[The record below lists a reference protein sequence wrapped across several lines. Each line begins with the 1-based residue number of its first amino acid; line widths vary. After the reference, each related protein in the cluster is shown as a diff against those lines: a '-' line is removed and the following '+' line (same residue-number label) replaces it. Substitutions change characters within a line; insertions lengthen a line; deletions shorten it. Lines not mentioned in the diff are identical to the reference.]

1 MHSIKSRIIAIF
13 VIAVI
18 VAGGVFVALSGM
30 QIRFPEPSDENG
42 NATSYAIGKD
52 TINIW
57 YTDEALTDYLNY
69 VAVGYSSVNEDVR
82 VVPTLVS
89 GLDYMEGIS
98 EASMTDEGLP
108 DLYITTNDML
118 EKAHLAG
125 LAETI
130 APPDAVDI
138 TSLFPQMAID
148 SVTYKDNLTAYPLF
162 MECSAMCINYTY
174 LEQWARNTLESEIR
188 AQMAEEAKE
197 KEAEAEANKTADS
210 DNKTDSDKKEDS
222 DNKDS
227 DNKDEEEK
235 TEEAVD
241 VSSMVSD
248 EEVAAYVEERLPSS
262 IDTLLALSDDFDAP
276 EKVDTIFKW
285 AVTDIFYNYFFI
297 GDSIDIGG
305 ECGDDIDKIDIY
317 NLDAILGL
325 TTYQKLNQFFSIST
339 DDVSYGGVIE
349 DFENGRIVM
358 TIVTTD
364 AVKTLADAKAEAAEE
379 TRGAE
384 DAEGTVDF
392 EYKFLPLPDISETAD
407 GRSMSVTDCVV
418 VNGYSSQKEAA
429 NDFAYYLCTSDPAA
443 LYEWTGKVS
452 PLSGADL
459 GAHNDELQVFLNEYD
474 ESIPLPKMLETSNY
488 WVNLEMLFAS
498 VWDGADAN
506 KGLKDLSEQMKL
518 QATGKRISEE
528 TIEIPVEEEE
538 DEGEFIDDSSEEAGE

>member
-13 VIAVI
+13 IIALI
-18 VAGGVFVALSGM
+18 VAGGVAVALSGM
-30 QIRFPEPSDENG
+30 QIRTPEPEDAEEST
-42 NATSYAIGKD
+42 ASYAIGKD

-69 VAVGYSSVNEDVR
+69 VAVNYSSVNEDVR

-89 GLDYMEGIS
+89 GRDYMEGIS

-130 APPDAVDI
+130 TPPGSVDI
-138 TSLFPQMAID
+138 TSLFPQTAID
-148 SVTYKDNLTAYPLF
+148 SVTYKGNLTAYPMF

-174 LEQWARNTLESEIR
+174 LEQWARNTLEAEIR

-197 KEAEAEANKTADS
+197 QETQESSDKSNTSSTPKTEEEKAQAEKEAEQKAA
-210 DNKTDSDKKEDS
+210 
-222 DNKDS
+222 
-227 DNKDEEEK
+227 
-235 TEEAVD
+235 EEAEKI
-241 VSSMVSD
+241 SAMVSD
-248 EEVAAYVEERLPSS
+248 EEVEAYATERLPVS
-262 IDTLLALSDDFDAP
+262 IDSLLTLSDDFDAP
-276 EKVDTIFKW
+276 ENVDTIFKW

-305 ECGDDIDKIDIY
+305 DTGDDIDKIDIY
-317 NLDAILGL
+317 NLDAIMGL

-364 AVKTLADAKAEAAEE
+364 AVRTLADAA
-379 TRGAE
+379 
-384 DAEGTVDF
+384 AEGTVDF
-392 EYKFLPLPDISETAD
+392 EYRFLPLPDISETAQ
-407 GRSMSVTDCVV
+407 GRSMSVTDVVV

-443 LYEWTGKVS
+443 LYEWAGKVS
-452 PLSGADL
+452 PLKGANL
-459 GAHNDELQVFLNEYD
+459 GSRNAELQVFINEYD
-474 ESIPLPKMLETSNY
+474 ESVPLPKMLETSNY

-506 KGLKDLSEQMKL
+506 KGLKSLSEQMKL
-518 QATGKRISEE
+518 QTTGKRINEE

-538 DEGEFIDDSSEEAGE
+538 EDEIIVEESSEESGE

>member
-1 MHSIKSRIIAIF
+1 MHSIKSRIIAIL

-18 VAGGVFVALSGM
+18 VAGGVAVAMSGM
-30 QIRFPEPSDENG
+30 QIRNPEPEETEG
-42 NATSYAIGKD
+42 NASTYAIGKD

-69 VAVGYSSVNEDVR
+69 AAVGYSSVNEDVR

-98 EASMTDEGLP
+98 EASMSDEDLP

-130 APPDAVDI
+130 VPPDEVDI
-138 TSLFPQMAID
+138 TSLFPQTAID
-148 SVTYKDNLTAYPLF
+148 SVTYKGNLTAYPMF
-162 MECSAMCINYTY
+162 IECSAMCLNYTY
-174 LEQWARNTLESEIR
+174 LEQWARNTLEAEIR

-197 KEAEAEANKTADS
+197 KEAEAEANKTSDS
-210 DNKTDSDKKEDS
+210 DNKTDSDK
-222 DNKDS
+222 
-227 DNKDEEEK
+227 KDEEEK

-248 EEVAAYVEERLPSS
+248 EEVEAYVEERLPSS
-262 IDTLLALSDDFDAP
+262 IDSLLTLSNDFDAP
-276 EKVDTIFKW
+276 ENVDTIFKW

-305 ECGDDIDKIDIY
+305 DTGDDIDKIDIY

-364 AVKTLADAKAEAAEE
+364 AVRALSDAV
-379 TRGAE
+379 
-384 DAEGTVDF
+384 AEGTVDF
-392 EYKFLPLPDISETAD
+392 EYRFLPLPDISETAE
-407 GRSMSVTDCVV
+407 GRSMSVTDVVV

-429 NDFAYYLCTSDPAA
+429 NDFAYYLCTSDPAT

-459 GAHNDELQVFLNEYD
+459 GDHNDELQVFLSEYD

-506 KGLKDLSEQMKL
+506 KGLKSLSEQMKL
-518 QATGKRISEE
+518 QATGKRINEE

-538 DEGEFIDDSSEEAGE
+538 EEGEFIDDESAEE